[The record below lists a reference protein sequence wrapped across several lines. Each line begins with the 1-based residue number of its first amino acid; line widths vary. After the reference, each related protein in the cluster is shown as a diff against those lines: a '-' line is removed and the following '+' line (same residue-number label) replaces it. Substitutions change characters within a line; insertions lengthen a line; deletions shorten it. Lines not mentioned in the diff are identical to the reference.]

1 MQDIFWL
8 LPFTLLG
15 GAMATV
21 IAGAFLLLPV
31 ALQTRA
37 LPLLV
42 ACAMGA
48 LLGTAFLELL
58 PHAFENADHHRA
70 EALGILM
77 FFGVLPAFVLD
88 KSLRT
93 RAARLSTNNAPAVP
107 LALTSDALHK
117 LVDGIVIAAA
127 TVTDPTLGLVTAL
140 AILAHE
146 VPNELGM
153 IAILRDSGIG
163 SLTTFLLKLA
173 VSLTM
178 VLGGLIGLIWMSL
191 ATDLR
196 PFILALGA
204 ALFIYTALATLLPR
218 LHETLGGRAT
228 GTQLCCITLGGLVV
242 WGVHLLTH

>member
-1 MQDIFWL
+1 MQEILWL
-8 LPFTLLG
+8 VPFTLLG

-21 IAGAFLLLPV
+21 IASVFLLLPV
-31 ALQTRA
+31 GLQTRA

-70 EALGILM
+70 ESLGLLM

-93 RAARLSTNNAPAVP
+93 KAARLSADKSPAVP
-107 LALTSDALHK
+107 LALASDSLHK

-146 VPNELGM
+146 VPNDLGI
-153 IAILRDSGIG
+153 IAILRDSGMG
-163 SLTTFLLKLA
+163 RLTTFLLKLA

-178 VLGGLIGLIWMSL
+178 ILGGLIGLIWMSL

-196 PFILALGA
+196 PYILAFGA
-204 ALFIYTALATLLPR
+204 VLFIYTALAALLPR
-218 LHETLGGRAT
+218 LHQSLGQRAT
-228 GTQLCCITLGGLVV
+228 GTQLLCITLGGLVI
-242 WGVHLLTH
+242 WGMHLLTH